1 MSVSIYLAYIN
12 GYHPEW
18 EHEVTLRIRH
28 CLPFRFEQL
37 PVKMDLDLFY
47 SPDRRQYHSTLILAQ
62 LVKHLPREDAK
73 IIGITNHD
81 LYIPILTF
89 LFGESQLDGSAAVI
103 STYRLHNEFYGIPD
117 DRELLITRTGK
128 EALHE
133 LGHTFGL
140 IHCPDYQCVMN
151 SSTYVEDIDIKE
163 GKFCKECQQ
172 KIGVSC
178 D

>member
-1 MSVSIYLAYIN
+1 MSVTIYLAYIN
-12 GYHPEW
+12 GYNPEW
-18 EHEVTLRIRH
+18 RDEIISRIRH
-28 CLPFRFEQL
+28 CLPFDFEHL
-37 PVKMDLDLFY
+37 PVEMDLELFY
-47 SPDRRQYHSTLILAQ
+47 SPDRGQYHSTLILAQ
-62 LVKHLPREDAK
+62 LVKHLPHNDAK

-89 LFGESQLDGSAAVI
+89 LFGESQLEGAAAVI
-103 STYRLHNEFYGIPD
+103 STHRLHNEFYGVPH

-140 IHCPDYQCVMN
+140 VHCPDYRCVMH

-163 GKFCKECQQ
+163 GKFCAECQRQ
-172 KIGVSC
+172 MGVEC